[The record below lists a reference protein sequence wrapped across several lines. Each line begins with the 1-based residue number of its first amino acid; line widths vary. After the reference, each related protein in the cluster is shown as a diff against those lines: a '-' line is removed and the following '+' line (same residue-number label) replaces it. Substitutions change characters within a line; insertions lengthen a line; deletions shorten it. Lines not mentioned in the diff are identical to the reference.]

1 MIVCATRGGEASRA
15 VEDFAIQLALEANDE
30 ELVFFYVADCDVL
43 ASTTDTRPHDITHD
57 LTRLGEFIVIIAQ
70 ERAQAAGLTNA
81 HWIVRLGLVRE
92 EMISY
97 LQGSGADR
105 LVLGR
110 PVGKGGDQVFSDRGL
125 DQFAMQIEA
134 ETGVKVL
141 LADPTTGGGI
151 DVTGK

>member
-1 MIVCATRGGEASRA
+1 LEEVMIVCATRGGEASRA
-15 VEDFAIQLALEANDE
+15 VEDFSIQLAVEANDE
-30 ELVFFYVADCDVL
+30 ELVFLYVADCDVL
-43 ASTTDTRPHDITHD
+43 ASTTDTRPHDIAHD

-81 HWIVRLGLVRE
+81 HWVVRLGLVRE

-97 LQGSGADR
+97 LKDSGANR

-110 PVGKGGDQVFSDRGL
+110 PVGKGADQVFSHLGL
-125 DQFAMQIEA
+125 DQFAAQIEA

-141 LADPTTGGGI
+141 LADPTTVGG
-151 DVTGK
+151 

>member
-15 VEDFAIQLALEANDE
+15 VEDYAIQLALEANHE

-43 ASTTDTRPHDITHD
+43 AHTSDTRPHDIAHD

-81 HWIVRLGLVRE
+81 HWVVRLGQVRE
-92 EMISY
+92 EMVSY
-97 LQGSGADR
+97 LKESGANR

-110 PVGKGGDQVFSDRGL
+110 PVGKGGDQVFSHQGL
-125 DQFAMQIEA
+125 DQFATQIQA

-141 LADPTTGGGI
+141 LADPTTGGG
-151 DVTGK
+151 

>member
-1 MIVCATRGGEASRA
+1 M
-15 VEDFAIQLALEANDE
+15 
-30 ELVFFYVADCDVL
+30 L

-105 LVLGR
+105 LVLGAR
-110 PVGKGGDQVFSDRGL
+110 R
-125 DQFAMQIEA
+125 
-134 ETGVKVL
+134 
-141 LADPTTGGGI
+141 
-151 DVTGK
+151 